1 MTKDNYQ
8 ISKKRIAPFLLV
20 SVWQKKGILSKNV
33 IPKQTRR
40 FIISNRTE
48 KVISF
53 SIIKWNKTLCPIPL
67 QTKIW
72 HWLPALFEPDKDQIP
87 QIMERIFLQ
96 YYKLYNKSNSVNFI
110 PKYDYIP
117 MTKGN
122 GIKEDKAGED

>member
-1 MTKDNYQ
+1 M
-8 ISKKRIAPFLLV
+8 
-20 SVWQKKGILSKNV
+20 
-33 IPKQTRR
+33 
-40 FIISNRTE
+40 SNRTE

-72 HWLPALFEPDKDQIP
+72 HWLLALFEPDKDQIP

-110 PKYDYIP
+110 PKYDYIS
-117 MTKGN
+117 MNKGN
-122 GIKEDKAGED
+122 GIKEDKTGED